1 MKACLGSLLS
11 AALLLGSGAVSARPG
26 DRVDRHP
33 IRVCQECTSEDQLPV
48 VAADA
53 RGNFVVVW
61 VKYGGEPATNGVW
74 ARRFAA
80 DGTARGGEFRV
91 SPQGPTADDEATV
104 AMAPDG
110 RFVVTWL
117 QRFRPDGQAIVARR
131 FAASGSAL
139 SGVLTVSPPAARSLV
154 APGHPDVAMDAA
166 GNFVVVWATP
176 IATRNLLR
184 AYGRSYDASGQPR
197 GAEFVV
203 FGGTEGSSLHTDVAM
218 GDQGQFVAVW
228 LQLFVND
235 ASRNVIRGKRFD
247 LAGNGLAG
255 PFSVANANS
264 RGFLAGDMELAAAP
278 SGAFAVIYPRW
289 RETASG
295 SDATG
300 VFVQRFTAQGVARG
314 GPQRASDSGVV
325 PFANEVDVDVD
336 DDGDFAVVW
345 IDQPTAGANPQLHMR
360 LYAESGHAL
369 TRDRAF
375 TFDDTGAR
383 NSTVA
388 MDANGDFVVAF
399 YGSFRNFFGNAIA
412 APFAQRF
419 AGPDDRR
426 PGCASFI
433 AGIVGTSGND
443 TIHGTAGDDVIVA
456 FAGDDLVYGHAGKD
470 VLCGQAG
477 NDQLFGEAGDDF
489 LSGGYG
495 DDVLDGGSEH
505 DVCLGNADVNADTAI
520 QCEQVGTVP

>member
-1 MKACLGSLLS
+1 MKACLGSLLG
-11 AALLLGSGAVSARPG
+11 AVLLLGSGAVSARPG
-26 DRVDRHP
+26 DRIDRYP
-33 IRVCQECTSEDQLPV
+33 IRVCQECTSSDQLPV

-61 VKYGGEPATNGVW
+61 VKYGGDPEIDGVW

-80 DGTARGGEFRV
+80 DGTPRGGEFRV
-91 SPQGPTADDEATV
+91 SPQGTTADDQAAV

-110 RFVVTWL
+110 RFVVTWH
-117 QRFRPDGQAIVARR
+117 QRFRPDGEAIVARR

-139 SGVLTVSPPAARSLV
+139 SGVLTVSPPARSSV

-176 IATRNLLR
+176 IPTKNLLR
-184 AYGRSYDASGQPR
+184 AYGRSYDAYGQPR

-203 FGGTEGSSLHTDVAM
+203 FAGTEGSSLYPDVAM

-235 ASRNVIRGKRFD
+235 ASRNAIRGKRFD
-247 LAGNGLAG
+247 LAGNVLGV
-255 PFSVANANS
+255 PFNVASTNS

-289 RETASG
+289 RETVNG
-295 SDATG
+295 SAATG

-314 GPQRASDSGVV
+314 DPQRASDSGVV
-325 PFANEVDVDVD
+325 PFANEVGVDVD
-336 DDGDFAVVW
+336 DDGDFVVVW
-345 IDQPTAGANPQLHMR
+345 IEQPTDGATPQLHVR

-375 TFDDTGAR
+375 SFDDTGAR

-399 YGSFRNFFGNAIA
+399 DGSGRDAYGNWVAS
-412 APFAQRF
+412 PFAQRF

-456 FAGDDLVYGHAGKD
+456 FAGDDLVYGHAGND

-495 DDVLDGGSEH
+495 DDVLDGGNEH